1 MIPRYID
8 ANQIQWHSNWLISD
22 DNRVFAYQ
30 DEVDNIPAA
39 NVEEVK
45 HGEWVRD
52 ADLVDGDVW
61 VRWSCSE
68 CGYVRT
74 RGWEYTNAGAKPQ
87 AKLCE
92 NCGTKMDG
100 KEKNNGNN
108 DGLSNVC

>member
-1 MIPRYID
+1 MPRYVD
-8 ANQIQWHSNWLISD
+8 AERMPNDKFWEDLTD
-22 DNRVFAYQ
+22 KEKAKVLAYLLASPS
-30 DEVDNIPAA
+30 VD
-39 NVEEVK
+39 VEEVR

-92 NCGTKMDG
+92 NCGAKMNEQ
-100 KEKNNGNN
+100 EKN
-108 DGLSNVC
+108 DDI